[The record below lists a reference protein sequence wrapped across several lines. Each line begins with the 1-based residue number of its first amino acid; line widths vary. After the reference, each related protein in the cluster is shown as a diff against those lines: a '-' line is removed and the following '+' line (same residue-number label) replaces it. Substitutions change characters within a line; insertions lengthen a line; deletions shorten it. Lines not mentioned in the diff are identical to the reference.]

1 MNLVLNVDDKEE
13 VTKTQDQTDK
23 DTAATIGLFTALYP
37 PVKVY
42 NLIPQPADGA
52 I

>member
-13 VTKTQDQTDK
+13 VTQTQDQTDK
-23 DTAATIGLFTALYP
+23 DTSATIGLFTALYP
-37 PVKVY
+37 PVDVY
-42 NLIPQPADGA
+42 NLISQPADGA